1 MCGVIGFYS
10 PARDGLDDI
19 VTGLFQ
25 MQHRGQDACGIVLSD
40 GAALRLHRSL
50 GFVREVF
57 HHRPSAEFHGRI
69 GIGHVRY
76 PTQGGNRL
84 ENTQPFLDARPG
96 GTAMALCSNGDVVNY
111 WALRHMLEARGIAF
125 EGTNDGELMLRLVA
139 TWHHDDGLG
148 IVDALRRLQREVKGA
163 YSACLLVAD
172 RLYAFRDPWGVRPM
186 TFGRVD
192 DDWVVASETTAL
204 DINRA
209 ELIDEVQ
216 PGEVIVF
223 SAAGVERLAH
233 PDVVGARD
241 GRPTPAHCVFEHVY
255 FSRPDALVFGRYA
268 YDVRKRIGG
277 WLARHDPVVADLVV
291 PVPDSSNAVALG
303 YAQASGV
310 PFELG
315 LVRNH
320 YIGRTFIRPEQARRD
335 DGVKMKFNP
344 VRHLFEGRRVVLVDD
359 SIVRGTTS
367 RKLVRMIR
375 GAGAREVHLRVGSP
389 VTANP
394 CFYGIDT
401 PTRAELIGAQNDVE
415 AIRGFLTADTLRY
428 ITVEGLKECV
438 GDRGDFCM
446 ACFDGKYPIA
456 LSEDKRWEV
465 GGGGDAVDVVHDA
478 PTGAITGRSAPP
490 PTDRSST
497 VPAGP

>member
-10 PARDGLDDI
+10 PSRDGLDDI

-25 MQHRGQDACGIVLSD
+25 MQHRGQDACGIVMSD
-40 GAALRLHRSL
+40 GERLRLHRSL
-50 GFVREVF
+50 GYVREVF
-57 HHRPSAEFHGRI
+57 HGRPAVEFAGRM

-76 PTQGGNRL
+76 PTQGGNRP
-84 ENTQPFLDARPG
+84 ENTQPHLDARPDG
-96 GTAMALCSNGDVVNY
+96 PSLALCSNGDVVNY
-111 WALRHMLEARGIAF
+111 WALRQSLEARGVAF

-139 TWHHDDGLG
+139 TWHIEDGLP
-148 IVDALRRLQREVKGA
+148 IVDALRRLQVEVKGA
-163 YSACLLVAD
+163 YSACLLTVD

-186 TFGRVD
+186 SFGQCEG
-192 DDWVVASETTAL
+192 DWQVASETVAL
-204 DINRA
+204 DINRM
-209 ELIDEVQ
+209 ELVDEVQ
-216 PGEVIVF
+216 PGEIIVF
-223 SAAGVERLAH
+223 SETGPQRLPH
-233 PDVVGARD
+233 PDVVAARD
-241 GRPTPAHCVFEHVY
+241 GRATPAHCVFEHVY
-255 FSRPDALVFGRYA
+255 FSRPDALVYGRYA
-268 YDVRKRIGG
+268 YDVRKRIGA
-277 WLARHDPVVADLVV
+277 WLARHDPIAADLVV

-303 YAQASGV
+303 YAQASGL
-310 PFELG
+310 PYELG

-320 YIGRTFIRPEQARRD
+320 YIGRTFIRPEQSRRD

-344 VRHLFEGRRVVLVDD
+344 VRHLFEGRRVILVDD

-401 PTRAELIGAQNDVE
+401 PTRAELIGAHKSVE
-415 AIRGFLTADTLRY
+415 DIREYLTADTLRY
-428 ITVEGLKECV
+428 VSVEGLKECV

-456 LSEDKRWEV
+456 LTEDKRWEV
-465 GGGGDAVDVVHDA
+465 GEGTPVATLA
-478 PTGAITGRSAPP
+478 GA
-490 PTDRSST
+490 
-497 VPAGP
+497 